1 MIMDIQS
8 LTTIG
13 LSQLQ
18 AEAYALLIELGEI
31 KPPQAATRLNISRT
45 NAYKLL
51 DKLSEMELAVKEDI
65 NNKVTYKAANPI
77 ALANLTAAYR
87 AEAVVREEAVSK
99 VIQELLTKYH
109 KHFDQPSVQTF
120 TGKNEVADAY
130 RAQIKL
136 GEDIF
141 FIHTRA
147 DVPKMTFGVMHEIRT
162 MPVQNGQ
169 KRKGILNTQDSP
181 VNWESHKRSNLDITW
196 INPMYYNAPV
206 EWSVTDSSLL
216 IVLYASE
223 PHAILIT
230 DNVVAMAFKQIF
242 DFLDKILKEM
252 PDHQKNKMTD

>member
-1 MIMDIQS
+1 MELRS

-18 AEAYALLIELGEI
+18 AETYALLIEVGEI
-31 KPPQAATRLNISRT
+31 KPPEAASKLKLSRT
-45 NAYKLL
+45 NAYKVL
-51 DKLSEMELAVKEDI
+51 DKLVDMGLAIKEDI
-65 NNKVTYKAANPI
+65 NKKVTYKAANPMS
-77 ALANLTAAYR
+77 LANLTAAYR

-99 VIQELLTKYH
+99 VMKDLLAKYH
-109 KHFDQPSVQTF
+109 THFDQPSVQTF
-120 TGKNEVADAY
+120 TGKNEVANAY

-147 DVPKMTFGVMHEIRT
+147 DVPKMTFDVMHEIRT
-162 MPVQNGQ
+162 LPAQNGQ
-169 KRKGILNTQDSP
+169 KRRGILNTQDSP
-181 VNWESHKRSNLDITW
+181 VNWDSHKRSNLDITW
-196 INPMYYNAPV
+196 INPQYYNAPV

-230 DNVVAMAFKQIF
+230 DNVVALAFKQIF
-242 DFLDKILKEM
+242 SFLDLVLKEM
-252 PDHQKNKMTD
+252 PDHQKNKKPD